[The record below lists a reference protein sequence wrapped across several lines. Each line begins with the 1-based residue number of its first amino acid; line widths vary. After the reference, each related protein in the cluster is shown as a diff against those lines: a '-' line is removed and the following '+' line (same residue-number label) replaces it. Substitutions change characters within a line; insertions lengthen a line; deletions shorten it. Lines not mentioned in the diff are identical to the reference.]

1 MKTETKRWTHLGL
14 GAALAGSTLLA
25 ACGQGSTPAPSE
37 TATPAPEL
45 ETEAPEA
52 AETSTPD
59 MDDSAAMDVAPQES
73 GEGEGGVAIEQAG
86 TDPIVF
92 TSALAITEAHIVAAR
107 DAFLA
112 GETQAAAEMF
122 AHPVSE
128 VLFDVGPYLQER
140 GVENFDDLLT
150 NASIAVFDGADGDE
164 ITERTAEIIETLRAA
179 EEKAPDNGMSDARVA
194 AGVVADQ
201 IDRAAYMYTLIA
213 ETDEYEPYLDGYGF
227 YKAAQA
233 PELLA
238 MPWEQAAR
246 QFVDRAMQGYSTAY
260 SERPWFF
267 ELELGQTV
275 CAGLW
280 ELLRSSRAD
289 PCRNSQAMERVVI
302 ARYESSMDT
311 LILEKAMWDA
321 TMATFPDQ
329 AVGPKVYKALLRV
342 RAAALEKAMPAGAR
356 DCKAGRGGKGRMLS
370 DRMRQEALEKVE
382 NFLKEWMESAM
393 SRAWQAVDHSD
404 SLITEVSVLRLFQS
418 LVAPFGE
425 DHPFSCVPADLTEA
439 IGRPPH
445 DWPFLRKAVRAMFA
459 SWRRVAPGNPK
470 RRKKGAAA
478 ASAASAASPAFAAF
492 DGCGNGN
499 NGELPPLGASA
510 LTARA
515 AAAAVVKQ
523 EVKDESGGGADG

>member
-1 MKTETKRWTHLGL
+1 MLG
-14 GAALAGSTLLA
+14 GYEAWPVGSKQEEAAA
-25 ACGQGSTPAPSE
+25 APVGIVGVVG
-37 TATPAPEL
+37 PAPEQQDRRL
-45 ETEAPEA
+45 VSTKSGQRLQPGTASEEEVFERAYRLLYSHIWEA
-52 AETSTPD
+52 SR
-59 MDDSAAMDVAPQES
+59 DVANLEPEFSHQE
-73 GEGEGGVAIEQAG
+73 
-86 TDPIVF
+86 
-92 TSALAITEAHIVAAR
+92 LAR
-107 DAFLA
+107 
-112 GETQAAAEMF
+112 
-122 AHPVSE
+122 
-128 VLFDVGPYLQER
+128 
-140 GVENFDDLLT
+140 
-150 NASIAVFDGADGDE
+150 
-164 ITERTAEIIETLRAA
+164 
-179 EEKAPDNGMSDARVA
+179 RVA
-194 AGVVADQ
+194 K
-201 IDRAAYMYTLIA
+201 Y
-213 ETDEYEPYLDGYGF
+213 F
-227 YKAAQA
+227 YKAARA

-246 QFVDRAMQGYSTAY
+246 QFVDHAMQGYSTAY

-370 DRMRQEALEKVE
+370 DRRRQEALEKVE

-492 DGCGNGN
+492 HGCGNGN

>member
-1 MKTETKRWTHLGL
+1 MHVLRQLVVRKKEETTLKTETKRWTHLGL

-52 AETSTPD
+52 AKTSTPD

-233 PELLA
+233 HYEKSKDLI
-238 MPWEQAAR
+238 AA
-246 QFVDRAMQGYSTAY
+246 DYPDTA
-260 SERPWFF
+260 S
-267 ELELGQTV
+267 
-275 CAGLW
+275 A
-280 ELLRSSRAD
+280 
-289 PCRNSQAMERVVI
+289 I
-302 ARYESSMDT
+302 
-311 LILEKAMWDA
+311 
-321 TMATFPDQ
+321 
-329 AVGPKVYKALLRV
+329 
-342 RAAALEKAMPAGAR
+342 
-356 DCKAGRGGKGRMLS
+356 
-370 DRMRQEALEKVE
+370 
-382 NFLKEWMESAM
+382 ESALVLLGD
-393 SRAWQAVDHSD
+393 AYP
-404 SLITEVSVLRLFQS
+404 SVLR
-418 LVAPFGE
+418 PE
-425 DHPFSCVPADLTEA
+425 
-439 IGRPPH
+439 
-445 DWPFLRKAVRAMFA
+445 
-459 SWRRVAPGNPK
+459 
-470 RRKKGAAA
+470 
-478 ASAASAASPAFAAF
+478 
-492 DGCGNGN
+492 
-499 NGELPPLGASA
+499 ELPANPAA
-510 LTARA
+510 LTAA
-515 AAAAVVKQ
+515 GSNIQ
-523 EVKDESGGGADG
+523 LTLSE